1 MLWAASDGRLR
12 TSLALSR
19 TFYAGLRDMRKILD
33 ALPTSEGMSLKFDR
47 FGPRALGCPGAGL
60 PG

>member
-1 MLWAASDGRLR
+1 MLKAASDGRLR

-33 ALPTSEGMSLKFDR
+33 ALPTSAGMS
-47 FGPRALGCPGAGL
+47 
-60 PG
+60 